1 MKNVQPGTSNVT
13 DNITE
18 QPIPFKAIKDSPN
31 DERLTA
37 AEMGHLWE
45 LYLYNAASKCLLQ
58 YFGAKAQDPEI
69 SGVLDYALQI
79 MNTRLNKISQIFN
92 TVGFPIP
99 QAFNDEDV
107 EPNARRLYSDG
118 FMLVYIQGLINFELA
133 ESMIGLNR
141 AVRVDIKE
149 YYQACI
155 DQSQDLFNRA
165 SETLVRKG
173 LWFKPPNIP
182 VPDRVE
188 YVHQETFF
196 AGLLGDKRPMNA
208 LEIFHVY
215 TRLQTKMVERALIL
229 GFSQVVQSE
238 KVLAFLSKGKQLIDK
253 QIEGWSKILEDE
265 GLPLPVTWEHE
276 ITNSTESP
284 FSDKL
289 IMFTILTM
297 MRNSVTMLGI
307 SIANTVRA
315 DIVTAF
321 AGTIAELQA
330 YSRDALDLAISSGWL
345 EKVPSTADRR
355 EIINQS
361 HQNH

>member
-1 MKNVQPGTSNVT
+1 MENVQPGTANV
-13 DNITE
+13 TE
-18 QPIPFKAIKDSPN
+18 QPIPFNAIKDGPN

-45 LYLYNAASKCLLQ
+45 MYLYNSASKCQLQ
-58 YFGAKAQDPEI
+58 YFVAKAQDPEI
-69 SGVLDYALQI
+69 RGVLDFALQI
-79 MNTRLNKISQIFN
+79 MNTRLNKLTQIFN

-118 FMLVYIQGLINFELA
+118 FMLVYIQGLVNFELV
-133 ESMIGLNR
+133 ESLMGSAR
-141 AVRVDIKE
+141 AVRADIKE
-149 YYQACI
+149 YYHACI
-155 DQSQDLFNRA
+155 DESQDLFNRA
-165 SETLVRKG
+165 SETLLRKG

-188 YVHQETFF
+188 YIHQDTFF
-196 AGLLGDKRPMNA
+196 AGLIGNKRPMNA

-215 TRLQTKMVERALIL
+215 TRLETKMIERALIL
-229 GFSQVVQSE
+229 GFSQVVQSQ

-253 QIEGWSKILEDE
+253 QVEGWSKILQDED
-265 GLPLPVTWEHE
+265 LPRPVTWEHE
-276 ITNSTESP
+276 ITDSTESP

-289 IMFTILTM
+289 IMYTILTM

-307 SIANTVRA
+307 SFANTVRA

-321 AGTIAELQA
+321 KGTIAATQA
-330 YSRDALDLAISSGWL
+330 GSKDALDLMIDNGWL
-345 EKVPSTADRR
+345 EKIPSAADRSA
-355 EIINQS
+355 IINQS
-361 HQNH
+361 RHSH